1 LGEPTEVLVNK
12 AYLPVLSDESRFK
25 VLYGGAGSGKS
36 HFVAQSVVLRC
47 LKEKGRRFLI
57 VRKVA
62 RTLRYSVIVLIR
74 EIIATMGLENVFEVN
89 RTDMTITC
97 RLNGNQLLFLG
108 LDDVEKLK
116 SIHGITDIWI
126 EEASEV
132 LQSDF
137 EQLNLRLRGNPEI
150 KKQVVLTFNPISATH
165 WLKQYFFD
173 RRRDNTFILKTTYK
187 DNAFLDDEYIKE
199 LESLKDRDYTYYQI
213 YTLGEWGILGN
224 LIYTNYVI
232 EDIPQDSSAY
242 GSTYAGLDFGFN
254 DPSALV
260 RIGWKDSEL
269 YVFDEL
275 YQSGLTNAELIEA
288 AAEMVPRNEHI
299 TADSAEPDRILEF
312 RRAGFKIY
320 PAKKGKDSVKFGI
333 DWVKRHRIH
342 IHPSCQNFINEI
354 QGYKYREDRDGNV
367 LDEPVNMHDHLMD
380 ALRYATEPLRRG
392 PARVMQK
399 PRGF

>member
-1 LGEPTEVLVNK
+1 MGEPTEVLVNK

-62 RTLRYSVIVLIR
+62 RTLRYSVFVLIR

-173 RRRDNTFILKTTYK
+173 RRRTTHSFSRLLTKITPSLMMSTLRSWKALKT
-187 DNAFLDDEYIKE
+187 
-199 LESLKDRDYTYYQI
+199 
-213 YTLGEWGILGN
+213 GIIPIIRFTRWANGVYL
-224 LIYTNYVI
+224 VI
-232 EDIPQDSSAY
+232 
-242 GSTYAGLDFGFN
+242 
-254 DPSALV
+254 
-260 RIGWKDSEL
+260 
-269 YVFDEL
+269 
-275 YQSGLTNAELIEA
+275 
-288 AAEMVPRNEHI
+288 
-299 TADSAEPDRILEF
+299 
-312 RRAGFKIY
+312 
-320 PAKKGKDSVKFGI
+320 
-333 DWVKRHRIH
+333 
-342 IHPSCQNFINEI
+342 
-354 QGYKYREDRDGNV
+354 
-367 LDEPVNMHDHLMD
+367 
-380 ALRYATEPLRRG
+380 
-392 PARVMQK
+392 
-399 PRGF
+399 